1 MTYINLLTLNTNRPK
16 IVFREAPTPTMS
28 TPAYTSA
35 DSFVTNPL
43 SEKLGSVQEIE
54 ARARANPEIMRILN
68 ENKIPLKV
76 NIKALEEL
84 QSGHLKNARINAAKI
99 YSSLPEDLK
108 RGVNGVQGVNEGVN
122 QGVNM
127 SNIQQAAMFHDI
139 GKVLI
144 PENILNKKG
153 KLTEEERK
161 IMETHSEL
169 GYELLKN
176 TGLNKD
182 VLNIIKYHHQNPTAD
197 GYPKTGQDF
206 NYNLELDI
214 LRAAD
219 EYTAL
224 REERPYK
231 SALSKQEALSII
243 EEDVKKGYISPEVYN
258 ALEKSAS

>member
-1 MTYINLLTLNTNRPK
+1 MTYINLLTLNTNLPK
-16 IVFREAPTPTMS
+16 IVFREAPTPTIS

-43 SEKLGSVQEIE
+43 TERLGGAREIE
-54 ARARANPEIMRILN
+54 ARARANPEIMRILK

-108 RGVNGVQGVNEGVN
+108 KGI
-122 QGVNM
+122 NM

-144 PENILNKKG
+144 PEKILNKNG
-153 KLTEEERK
+153 KLNEEERK
-161 IMETHSEL
+161 VMEAHSEL

-176 TGLNKD
+176 TGLNKE
-182 VLNIIKYHHQNPTAD
+182 VLNLIKYHHQNPKTD
-197 GYPKTGQDF
+197 GYPKADQDF
-206 NYNLELDI
+206 SYNLELDI

-243 EEDVKKGYISPEVYN
+243 KEDVNKGYISAEVYH
-258 ALEKSAS
+258 AMEKSAF